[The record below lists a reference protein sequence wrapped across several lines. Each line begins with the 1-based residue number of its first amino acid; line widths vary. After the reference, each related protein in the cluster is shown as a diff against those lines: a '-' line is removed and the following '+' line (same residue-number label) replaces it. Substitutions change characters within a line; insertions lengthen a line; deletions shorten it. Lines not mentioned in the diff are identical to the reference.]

1 MRSPPRRG
9 VGARPC
15 LLYRPPTIHEHNRM
29 CPNAN
34 GTPHTAYLRVACHL
48 SLSLSSLSSI
58 LSFSP
63 FFPLFFVLI
72 ADTYTLFALLFSNQL
87 LTRLPD
93 GGKGGRKKRRKKRKD
108 IYKREI
114 SKLLPLQLDPLWDPN
129 FFARKSVSSSS
140 LVFNDSILAKY
151 DTTLFFFFFLLDD
164 RFSKRRNKRYVSA
177 EKQSTTYSL

>member
-1 MRSPPRRG
+1 MARRRG
-9 VGARPC
+9 V
-15 LLYRPPTIHEHNRM
+15 
-29 CPNAN
+29 
-34 GTPHTAYLRVACHL
+34 
-48 SLSLSSLSSI
+48 
-58 LSFSP
+58 
-63 FFPLFFVLI
+63 
-72 ADTYTLFALLFSNQL
+72 
-87 LTRLPD
+87 
-93 GGKGGRKKRRKKRKD
+93 KKEK

-114 SKLLPLQLDPLWDPN
+114 SKLLLPLQLDPLWDPN

>member
-1 MRSPPRRG
+1 MAGRRG
-9 VGARPC
+9 V
-15 LLYRPPTIHEHNRM
+15 
-29 CPNAN
+29 
-34 GTPHTAYLRVACHL
+34 
-48 SLSLSSLSSI
+48 
-58 LSFSP
+58 
-63 FFPLFFVLI
+63 
-72 ADTYTLFALLFSNQL
+72 
-87 LTRLPD
+87 
-93 GGKGGRKKRRKKRKD
+93 KKEK

-114 SKLLPLQLDPLWDPN
+114 SKLLLPLQLDPLWDPN

>member
-1 MRSPPRRG
+1 MAGRRG
-9 VGARPC
+9 V
-15 LLYRPPTIHEHNRM
+15 
-29 CPNAN
+29 
-34 GTPHTAYLRVACHL
+34 
-48 SLSLSSLSSI
+48 
-58 LSFSP
+58 
-63 FFPLFFVLI
+63 
-72 ADTYTLFALLFSNQL
+72 
-87 LTRLPD
+87 
-93 GGKGGRKKRRKKRKD
+93 KKEK

-151 DTTLFFFFFLLDD
+151 DTTLFFFLLDD

>member
-1 MRSPPRRG
+1 MAGRRG
-9 VGARPC
+9 V
-15 LLYRPPTIHEHNRM
+15 
-29 CPNAN
+29 
-34 GTPHTAYLRVACHL
+34 
-48 SLSLSSLSSI
+48 
-58 LSFSP
+58 
-63 FFPLFFVLI
+63 
-72 ADTYTLFALLFSNQL
+72 
-87 LTRLPD
+87 
-93 GGKGGRKKRRKKRKD
+93 KKEK

-151 DTTLFFFFFLLDD
+151 DTTLFFFFLLDN